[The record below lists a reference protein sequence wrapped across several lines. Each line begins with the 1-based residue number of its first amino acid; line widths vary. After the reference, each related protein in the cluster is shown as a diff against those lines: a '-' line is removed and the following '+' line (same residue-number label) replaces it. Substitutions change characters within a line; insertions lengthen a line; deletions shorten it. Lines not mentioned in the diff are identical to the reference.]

1 MLIRKKNVKASLE
14 HETLNLHI
22 TLLITKLGFKKNKDI
37 KCETASSRRE
47 ERRVEK
53 KKHTCEEIETGTS
66 KQEKI

>member
-53 KKHTCEEIETGTS
+53 KPYL
-66 KQEKI
+66 